1 MWAAC
6 KWTSTAYHDGSMDA
20 FAREGV
26 DVPRSVAHNDEVIIV
41 GRQQALP
48 A

>member
-1 MWAAC
+1 MWAAW
-6 KWTSTAYHDGSMDA
+6 KWTSTADHDGSVDA

-26 DVPRSVAHNDEVIIV
+26 NVPRSIAHNDEVIVV